1 MIAKLIEF
9 SVKNRLFVLVLTMM
23 LLCASIWSTF
33 HLSLDAIPDLSDVQ
47 VIVVTDFPG
56 QSPQVIDD
64 QVTYPLTTAMLS
76 VPGATVVRGFSMFE
90 QSFVY
95 VLFDDSTDL
104 YWARS
109 RVLEYLNFARDRL
122 PKGVEPKLGPDATGV
137 GWVYQYVLYPGFY
150 SPDHPKGL
158 WHDVEQEKWFERPY
172 DAPAERQAK
181 LVRVR
186 AWEKPGADPL
196 TGKKLLPADQD
207 LATLRGLQDWY
218 MRYPLTA
225 IEGVSEVAS
234 LGGFV
239 KQYQVVLD
247 PQKLQ
252 AYQLSLAAITAAI
265 EQSNNDVGGSVVELA
280 ENEYMVRSRGYLKG
294 LNDLGQVVVGFD
306 GAAQSTGAM
315 GGGDAVGMG
324 TRAPET
330 SVTSRGVPILL
341 KDVARLQVGGEM
353 RRGVGELNGEGE
365 AVGGVV
371 IARVGANA
379 YQVIQDAK
387 AKIRDLEDGL
397 PSGVF
402 VKATYDRSEL
412 IERSVSTLR
421 HTLIEEIIVVGLV
434 CILFLLH
441 ARSELVAVF
450 VVPASVLVSL
460 FVMHLIGINANI
472 MSLGGIAI
480 AIGVVVDS
488 AIIMVENAHKHLDR
502 EEERVHAGGTPRPR
516 GQIIVE
522 AATEVGPALF
532 FSLLIITVSFLPVF
546 VLGGESGR
554 LFRPL
559 AFTKTFAM
567 AAASVL
573 SVTIIPVL
581 MYYFITARVFP
592 KRWGLRRNLA
602 LTLSAMFAPA
612 VLWFFICTRYPL
624 LLPLRWWVSGGWTVL
639 VGMLLIPQKIIH
651 EDKSPISRV
660 MQWLYEP
667 VFRTAMRHPYAVI
680 VVALMA
686 LASTVYPYRSVGT
699 EFMPSLDEGDLLYMP
714 TTDPGIS
721 IGKSGE
727 LLQQTDKLIATFP
740 EVMSVHGKIGRADS
754 ATDPAP
760 LSMIETV
767 VRLNTDETK
776 WRTRPVHF
784 FFSSWPAWLKWPF
797 THTFWRETRHI
808 NMDELKFGWTDPD
821 GMHHQGLNDVVQMP
835 GVANAW
841 PYPIENRLNM
851 LSTGIKTPVGI
862 KVMGP
867 DLEVLSGLAEEAAN
881 AVRTLQGTTSAYPE
895 RAFGGHYLDF
905 DIDRAAAARYG
916 LTTGNVQD
924 VIRTAIGG
932 MNVTTTVEGL
942 ERYPLNVRYA
952 RELRD
957 DVPALERV
965 LVTTPT
971 GAQIPL
977 GQLLVEEDGKRIR
990 IHSGPPMIRSENA
1003 QRTAWVFV
1011 DVAGRDLGGYI
1022 ADARRAIAEQ
1032 VKLPPGYTVVFS
1044 GQFEYWEKAVPRLIA
1059 ASIITVVVIVLLLF
1073 MATRS
1078 WFRVS
1083 VIMLA
1088 VPFSLI
1094 GAFWFLWA
1102 MNYNLSLAVVIGMI
1116 ALAGL
1121 DAETGQVMLLY
1132 LDTTFDRFKASGRM
1146 RSESDL
1152 YAAIHEGA
1160 VKRIRPKTM
1169 TVAAAFIGLVPLLWA
1184 EGSGADVMRRLAAPL
1199 IGGLA
1204 ISFLMELVVYPVI
1217 FFLAKRREVHQ
1228 LTNGAEVETG
1238 NVIGAA
1244 R

>member
-1 MIAKLIEF
+1 VIARLIEF
-9 SVKNRLFVLVLTMM
+9 SVRNRLLVLLMTVM
-23 LLCASIWSTF
+23 LIGASVWSAF
-33 HLSLDAIPDLSDVQ
+33 RLSLDAIPDLSDVQ

-56 QSPQVIDD
+56 QSPQVVDD

-76 VPGATVVRGFSMFE
+76 VPGATVVRGYSMFE

-95 VLFDDSTDL
+95 VLFEDGTDL

-137 GWVYQYVLYPGFY
+137 GWVYQYVLYPGHY

-158 WHDVEQEKWFERPY
+158 WHDAGENKWFASYY
-172 DAPAERQAK
+172 DAPPERRAK

-186 AWEKPGADPL
+186 AWEKPGVDPL
-196 TGKKLLPADQD
+196 TGKALLPAGQD
-207 LATLRGLQDWY
+207 LAQLRSLQDWY
-218 MRYPLTA
+218 LRYPLTA
-225 IEGVSEVAS
+225 VEGVSEVAAI
-234 LGGFV
+234 GGFV

-252 AYQLSLAAITAAI
+252 AYGLSLASIMGAI
-265 EQSNNDVGGSVVELA
+265 ERSNNDVGGSVIELA

-294 LNDLGQVVVGFD
+294 LDDLGQVVVGFGGGAG
-306 GAAQSTGAM
+306 GAAPMGGDERSTGAA
-315 GGGDAVGMG
+315 GP
-324 TRAPET
+324 TRAAL
-330 SVTSRGVPILL
+330 SRGVPILL
-341 KDVARLQVGGEM
+341 KDVATLEIGGEM
-353 RRGVGELNGEGE
+353 RRGVGELDGTGE

-371 IARVGANA
+371 VARVGANA
-379 YQVIQDAK
+379 YQVIKDAK
-387 AKIRDLEDGL
+387 AKIHDLEDGL
-397 PSGVF
+397 PPGVL
-402 VKATYDRSEL
+402 VKTTYDRSEL
-412 IERSVSTLR
+412 IDRSVSTLR
-421 HTLIEEIIVVGLV
+421 RTLVEEIIVVGIV

-460 FVMHLIGINANI
+460 LVMHLIGINANI

-502 EEERVHAGGTPRPR
+502 EEERVLAGGAPRPR
-516 GQIIVE
+516 GEIIVE

-567 AAASVL
+567 AAAAVL

-581 MYYFITARVFP
+581 MYYFITARVLP
-592 KRWGLRRNLA
+592 RRWGRGRNFA
-602 LTLSAMFAPA
+602 ITIAAMLVPA
-612 VLWFFICTRYPL
+612 ALWFFVCTRYPVL
-624 LLPLRWWVSGGWTVL
+624 APLRWWVSIGWAVL
-639 VGMLLIPQKIIH
+639 VGMLLIPQKIVH
-651 EDKSPISRV
+651 EDKSPISRLL
-660 MQWLYEP
+660 QWIYEP
-667 VFRTAMRHPYAVI
+667 VFHAAMRHPYAVI
-680 VVALMA
+680 AAAVLA
-686 LASTVYPYRSVGT
+686 LASTLYPYSRIGT
-699 EFMPSLDEGDLLYMP
+699 EFMPPLDEGDLLYMP

-721 IGKSGE
+721 VGKSAE

-740 EVMSVHGKIGRADS
+740 EVVSVHGKIGRADT

-760 LSMIETV
+760 LSMIESAI
-767 VRLNTDETK
+767 RLSTDESK
-776 WRTRPVHF
+776 WRTRPVRY
-784 FFSSWPAWLKWPF
+784 FFSSWPAWVKWPL
-797 THTFWRETRHI
+797 TSTFWGEQRRITT
-808 NMDELKFGWTDPD
+808 DELKFGWTDPD
-821 GMHHQGLNDVVQMP
+821 GTRHPGLNDVVQMP

-841 PYPIENRLNM
+841 PFPIENRLNM

-867 DLEVLSGLAEEAAN
+867 DLEVLSALAEQAAS
-881 AVRTLQGTTSAYPE
+881 AVRALPGTTSAYPE
-895 RAFGGHYLDF
+895 RSFGGNYLDF

-916 LTTGNVQD
+916 LTTGDVQD
-924 VIRTAIGG
+924 VIRSAIGG

-957 DVPALERV
+957 DVPALENV
-965 LVTTPT
+965 LVATPT

-977 GQLLVEEDGKRIR
+977 GQLLVEKDGKRIR
-990 IHSGPPMIRSENA
+990 INPGPPMIRSENA

-1022 ADARRAIAEQ
+1022 ADARRAVAEQ
-1032 VKLPPGYTVVFS
+1032 VKLPPGYTVIFS

-1059 ASIITVVVIVLLLF
+1059 ASVITVVAIVLLLF
-1073 MATRS
+1073 VATRS
-1078 WFRVS
+1078 WFRVA

-1094 GAFWFLWA
+1094 GAFWFLWLLD
-1102 MNYNLSLAVVIGMI
+1102 YNLSLAVVIGMI

-1132 LDTTFDRFKASGRM
+1132 LDTTFDRYKAAGRM
-1146 RSESDL
+1146 RSEADL
-1152 YAAIHEGA
+1152 YAAVHEGA

-1184 EGSGADVMRRLAAPL
+1184 HGSGADVMRRLAAPL

-1204 ISFLMELVVYPVI
+1204 ISFVMELVLYPVI
-1217 FFLAKRREVHQ
+1217 FYTAKRREVRQ
-1228 LTNGAEVETG
+1228 LADTAPAVSGE
-1238 NVIGAA
+1238 
-1244 R
+1244 